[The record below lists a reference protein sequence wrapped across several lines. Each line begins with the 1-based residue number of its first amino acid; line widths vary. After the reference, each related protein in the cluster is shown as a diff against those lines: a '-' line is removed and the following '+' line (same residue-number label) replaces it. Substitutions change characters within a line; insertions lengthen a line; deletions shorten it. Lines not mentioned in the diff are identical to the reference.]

1 MPPVGSPVGFD
12 IAVSSHAVAALT
24 FGLLTVYLLA
34 SLKQRGPG
42 MFLVLACAGTAI
54 WAVIH
59 VIDDVVVPI
68 PLYLGLAHTLL
79 DAMWMAFL
87 VSLLCV
93 HWRASGH
100 ERLAA
105 LAPLVLALG
114 VVSFAGADF
123 LYAVEPMATDWLR
136 HVNYPI
142 YRGLVLSVISLV
154 LIENVY
160 LNTLPANRWSIKFL
174 CFALGGIFAYDFFV
188 YAGGLIEGQ
197 INHLLMEARGAVNAL
212 VVPLIMISAARNPAW
227 SLDIFFSRRFAVRL
241 VALVTSVI
249 YIFVLLGLGSLVQ
262 MVGGAWGIVL
272 ETLVLFAGGIL
283 LIAILVSG
291 RFRSEIAIFLN
302 KNFFTY
308 KFDYREE
315 WLRFLKT
322 VSKSDEYPDLS
333 VRVIKGVAD
342 IADSP
347 GGVLWLHQSDGGF
360 LPTARW
366 NFQQDIVG
374 VEPEDG
380 SLASFLRDTGWI
392 VNLAELDD
400 KPKEYS
406 TFSSPEWLGA
416 IKGAWLVV
424 PLFHQDALS
433 GFIVLLRARAP
444 REINWE
450 DFDLLKTVSTH
461 SVSYLAEQ
469 EAEKALVEARQFDAF
484 NRQFAF
490 VIHDIKNLVGQLSLL
505 VSNAEQHGENPEFRR
520 DMISTIHSSVSRL
533 KHMLNRLHGEGE
545 RQYPPTLLSLP
556 SLVRRVVERTGK
568 QGVQISCDC
577 DCAEVWVTAYR
588 DRLASVFGHLIQ
600 NAIDVLPED
609 GRIEARVR
617 VEEGSAVVDISDNG
631 PGMSREF
638 VQNELFQPFKTTKPN
653 GYGIGA
659 YEARE
664 IVRGMGGRIEVESAP
679 GQGTRMSVRL
689 PIVSTAS
696 NVPGEIRSEES
707 K

>member
-1 MPPVGSPVGFD
+1 MPPAGSSVGFD
-12 IAVSSHAVAALT
+12 IAVSSHAVAGLT
-24 FGLLTVYLLA
+24 FGLLTVYLFA

-42 MFLVLACAGTAI
+42 MFLVLACAGTAV

-59 VIDDVVVPI
+59 IIDDLIVPI

-87 VSLLCV
+87 VSLLCA

-105 LAPLVLALG
+105 IAPLFLALG
-114 VVSFAGADF
+114 VIYLAGADF
-123 LYAVEPMATDWLR
+123 LYAVEPAATGWLN

-142 YRGLVLSVISLV
+142 YRGLVLSVISLA

-197 INHLLMEARGAVNAL
+197 INHVLLEARGAVNAL

-227 SLDIFFSRRFAVRL
+227 SLDVFFSRRFAVRL
-241 VALVTSVI
+241 VALVTSVL
-249 YIFVLLGLGSLVQ
+249 YILALLGLGSLVEL
-262 MVGGAWGIVL
+262 VGGAWGIVL

-283 LIAILVSG
+283 LVAILVSG

-380 SLASFLRDTGWI
+380 QVASFLRETGWI
-392 VNLAELDD
+392 VNLGELDE

-406 TFSSPEWLGA
+406 GFSSPDWLRA

-424 PLFHQDALS
+424 PLFHRDALS

-461 SVSYLAEQ
+461 SASYLAEQ
-469 EAEKALVEARQFDAF
+469 EAEKALVEVRQFDAF

-505 VSNAEQHGENPEFRR
+505 ISNAEQHGENPEFRR
-520 DMISTIHSSVSRL
+520 DMISTIHSSVSKL
-533 KHMLNRLHGEGE
+533 KHMLSRLHGAGE

-556 SLVRRVVERTGK
+556 NLVRRVVERTEK
-568 QGVQISCDC
+568 QGIHIAYECES
-577 DCAEVWVTAYR
+577 AEVWVTAYR

-600 NAIDVLPED
+600 NAIDVLPEN
-609 GRIEARVR
+609 GRIDVRVR
-617 VEEGSAVVDISDNG
+617 LEEGSAVVDIVDDG
-631 PGMSREF
+631 PGMTREF

-664 IVRGMGGRIEVESAP
+664 IVREMGGRIEVESTP

-696 NVPGEIRSEES
+696 NVPGEIRGEEL